1 MAAVYTLRQILHG
14 SAAGYGKLAANNDA
28 MRRPMAKAKKQSFEE
43 SLAELEAI
51 VERMESGELSLEASL
66 EAFENGM
73 KLSRDAQAALSAAG
87 LKVQKLTEQQ
97 GELHLDDMDTDA

>member
-14 SAAGYGKLAANNDA
+14 GGAGYGKLAANNVA

-73 KLSRDAQAALSAAG
+73 KLSRDAQAALSAAE

-97 GELHLDDMDTDA
+97 GALHLEEFDPEV

>member
-1 MAAVYTLRQILHG
+1 
-14 SAAGYGKLAANNDA
+14 
-28 MRRPMAKAKKQSFEE
+28 MAKAKKQNFEE

-66 EAFENGM
+66 DAFENGM
-73 KLSRDAQAALSAAG
+73 KLSKEAQAALTAAE

-97 GELHLDDMDTDA
+97 GELHLDEFDPEA

>member
-1 MAAVYTLRQILHG
+1 
-14 SAAGYGKLAANNDA
+14 
-28 MRRPMAKAKKQSFEE
+28 
-43 SLAELEAI
+43 
-51 VERMESGELSLEASL
+51 MESGELSLEASL

-73 KLSRDAQAALSAAG
+73 KLSRDAQAALSAAE

>member
-1 MAAVYTLRQILHG
+1 
-14 SAAGYGKLAANNDA
+14 
-28 MRRPMAKAKKQSFEE
+28 MAKAKKQSFEE

-66 EAFENGM
+66 EAFESGM
-73 KLSRDAQAALSAAG
+73 RLSKEAQEALAAAE

-97 GELHLDDMDTDA
+97 GELHLQEFDPEA

>member
-1 MAAVYTLRQILHG
+1 
-14 SAAGYGKLAANNDA
+14 
-28 MRRPMAKAKKQSFEE
+28 MAKAKKQSFEE

-66 EAFENGM
+66 EAFESGM
-73 KLSRDAQAALSAAG
+73 RLSREAQTALAAAE

-97 GELHLDDMDTDA
+97 GELQLQEFKPEE